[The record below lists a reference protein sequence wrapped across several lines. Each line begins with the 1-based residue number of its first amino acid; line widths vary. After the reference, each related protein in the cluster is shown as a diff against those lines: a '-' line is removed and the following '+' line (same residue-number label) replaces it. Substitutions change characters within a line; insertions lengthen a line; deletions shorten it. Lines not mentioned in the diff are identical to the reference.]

1 MPPSPARAATTS
13 RSRRSPNRFFCRG
26 MTVETG
32 GREADAASLLSLR
45 GISKSF
51 GPVEAL
57 KSVDL
62 DLRRGELL
70 GLIGHNGAG
79 KSTLMNI
86 LMGVVLPDGGAFTL
100 DGRAIEGANHPAKA
114 HALGIRCVFQELSLC
129 PNLSAIENTLMV
141 HPSLKGFG
149 WEKRARNLIQGV
161 LADI

>member
-13 RSRRSPNRFFCRG
+13 RSRRFPNRLFRRG

-62 DLRRGELL
+62 DVRRGEYL

-79 KSTLMNI
+79 KSTLMNV
-86 LMGVVLPDGGAFTL
+86 LMGVVLPDRGDF
-100 DGRAIEGANHPAKA
+100 RVEGVAVAGPNHPAKA
-114 HALGIRCVFQELSLC
+114 HALGLRCVFQELSLC
-129 PNLSAIENTLMV
+129 PNLSAMENTLVV
-141 HPSLKGFG
+141 HPTLGG
-149 WEKRARNLIQGV
+149 IG
-161 LADI
+161 